1 MEMPMIEAR
10 ELAKT
15 FDHRAVLEKISF
27 SVEAGEVF
35 GLLGPNGAG
44 KTTTLRLF
52 LGLLRP
58 GAGEALVFG
67 APLADRPDLRRR
79 VGVLL
84 EQSGMSDRLTAR
96 ENLAFYGALHGVGHE
111 VIDDRLAQA
120 GLLERAEDRVGTFST
135 GMKRRLGLVRA
146 TLHDPEVLFLDEPS
160 SGLDPAAQ
168 AEIRDLIT
176 RLARQ
181 SGAAVLINSHHLD
194 EVERICDRVAILDKG
209 RLAALGEV
217 EALRRGTGP
226 RRYRDPARRRH
237 GSHAGRARARG
248 RRRDRDRAGGRR
260 DSCSRSRPASRRPR
274 CSEPSSRPASG
285 SRRRGT
291 GPARSR
297 RSTSR
302 PWGGRPRE
310 PGPGRGPARTP
321 RARPRP
327 RGRRFRHARG
337 PDRRWNAD
345 LHGARHGPG
354 TGGPLPPGAR
364 ARDLPRVPLRPAGVP
379 PREAG
384 RDDRDR
390 ARVAA
395 HPPVALGRQGRSGAR
410 ERPRSSRSS
419 ASAAPSPRPR
429 WLRTCRSRSRRS
441 SRSISS
447 FSSRW

>member
-84 EQSGMSDRLTAR
+84 EQSGMADRLTAR

-226 RRYRDPARRRH
+226 RRYGIRLADGTDRTRAEHVLEAAGAPEIARE
-237 GSHAGRARARG
+237 GDELVLS
-248 RRRDRDRAGGRR
+248 
-260 DSCSRSRPASRRPR
+260 
-274 CSEPSSRPASG
+274 
-285 SRRRGT
+285 
-291 GPARSR
+291 
-297 RSTSR
+297 
-302 PWGGRPRE
+302 
-310 PGPGRGPARTP
+310 
-321 RARPRP
+321 
-327 RGRRFRHARG
+327 
-337 PDRRWNAD
+337 
-345 LHGARHGPG
+345 
-354 TGGPLPPGAR
+354 LPPGLA
-364 ARDLPRVPLRPAGVP
+364 PAVLLGALV
-379 PREAG
+379 EAG
-384 RDDRDR
+384 IGIEEARYRTRSLEEVYLAAMGR
-390 ARVAA
+390 A
-395 HPPVALGRQGRSGAR
+395 
-410 ERPRSSRSS
+410 
-419 ASAAPSPRPR
+419 AS
-429 WLRTCRSRSRRS
+429 
-441 SRSISS
+441 
-447 FSSRW
+447 